1 MQTSYLDGA
10 EVDLTPLRRPGRL
23 EKEVNMGVPSNAQR
37 ADILRAILE
46 RCHPLMGIP
55 VS

>member
-1 MQTSYLDGA
+1 MQTSYVDDS
-10 EVDLTPLRRPGRL
+10 EVDLSPLRRPGRL
-23 EKEVNMGVPSNAQR
+23 EMEVNMGVPSNGQR

-46 RCHPLMGIP
+46 RCHPLRGVP

>member
-1 MQTSYLDGA
+1 MQTSFVDGPD
-10 EVDLTPLRRPGRL
+10 VDLSPLRRPGRL
-23 EKEVNMGVPSNAQR
+23 EKEVNMGIPSNGQR

-46 RCHPLMGIP
+46 RCQTLRGVP